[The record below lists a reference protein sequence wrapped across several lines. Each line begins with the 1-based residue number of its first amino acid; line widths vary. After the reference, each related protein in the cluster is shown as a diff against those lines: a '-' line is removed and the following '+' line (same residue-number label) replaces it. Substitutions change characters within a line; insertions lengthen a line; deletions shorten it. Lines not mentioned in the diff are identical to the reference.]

1 MRNLFVSRNSII
13 FACKLKLSTKPH
25 RIMPDRIDQ
34 LRAALHHHNY
44 LYYVE
49 NRPEITDREFDELM
63 HELQALEAAHP
74 ERYDPNSPTQRVGSD
89 LNNEFTQVEHERP
102 MLSLGNTYNRN
113 EVREFYERRAGRA
126 RRRTV
131 CHLLRI
137 EIRRAE
143 PFATV

>member
-1 MRNLFVSRNSII
+1 MRMFSRLGYRYGICRLTSERTRSKWKEKISVRNLFVSHNSII

-63 HELQALEAAHP
+63 HELQA
-74 ERYDPNSPTQRVGSD
+74 QI
-89 LNNEFTQVEHERP
+89 
-102 MLSLGNTYNRN
+102 
-113 EVREFYERRAGRA
+113 GRA
-126 RRRTV
+126 HV
-131 CHLLRI
+131 
-137 EIRRAE
+137 
-143 PFATV
+143 

>member
-49 NRPEITDREFDELM
+49 NQPEITDREFDELM
-63 HELQALEAAHP
+63 HELQAL
-74 ERYDPNSPTQRVGSD
+74 
-89 LNNEFTQVEHERP
+89 
-102 MLSLGNTYNRN
+102 
-113 EVREFYERRAGRA
+113 
-126 RRRTV
+126 
-131 CHLLRI
+131 
-137 EIRRAE
+137 
-143 PFATV
+143 